1 MNPKILWLR
10 RHFSWMGQHSGYD
23 QVCTAITKL
32 QPGNY
37 QSIWQEPGKRR
48 NKVNNRLLRRLA
60 AKAKSSPVYSPASAA
75 AEVKALWQSLL
86 YKPHLIHITYV
97 ENIFGILPDWEKRLS
112 LKMVGTAHHP
122 AGWWRLLHR
131 YPESISALDALIVPA
146 TTEVSYFEQYL
157 PGRVYFIP
165 HGVDTE
171 FFRSKDKN
179 LDPAAKAQSPR
190 CLFSGK
196 YLRDLRTL
204 AEVIDKVIAQNPGI
218 KFDIILPRDSRDRH
232 DPSLIRIARHEQVC
246 WHADLSDEKLR
257 EVYQQGSML
266 VLPILDCTANN
277 ALLEAI
283 ACGLPVVSNDVG
295 GLRDYTRNTFADL
308 LPVGDVD
315 GLVNAI
321 LRLADDTQEREKRSK
336 AARSFT
342 EQNLNWTQIAS
353 RTIEVYYKVLSN

>member
-1 MNPKILWLR
+1 MDPKILWLR

-23 QVCTAITKL
+23 QVCDAISEL

-37 QSIWQEPGKRR
+37 QSIWQKPSKRR
-48 NKVNNRLLRRLA
+48 NKVSNRLLQRLA
-60 AKAKSSPVYSPASAA
+60 IRAKSSPVYSSASAA
-75 AEVKALWQSLL
+75 AEVKAIWQSLL

-97 ENIFGILPDWEKRLS
+97 ETILGILPDWEKHLS
-112 LKMVGTAHHP
+112 LKMVGTAHQP
-122 AGWWRLLHR
+122 AGWWRLVHR

-146 TTEVSYFEQYL
+146 NREVSYFEQYL

-171 FFRSKDKN
+171 FFRPNGKQIDFKTN
-179 LDPAAKAQSPR
+179 ANSPR
-190 CLFSGK
+190 CIFSGK

-204 AEVIDKVIAQNPGI
+204 AEVIDKVLAQNPGI
-218 KFDIILPRDSRDRH
+218 KFDIILPRSHRDRH
-232 DPSLIRIARHEQVC
+232 DPSLIRMASHEQVC
-246 WHADLSDEKLR
+246 WHADLADEQLR
-257 EVYQQGSML
+257 SLYQQASML
-266 VLPILDCTANN
+266 VLPILDSTANN

-295 GLRDYTRNTFADL
+295 GLRDYTRDTFADL

-321 LRLADDTQEREKRSK
+321 LKLANDPQEREKRGK

-342 EQNLNWTQIAS
+342 EQNLNWTQIAK
-353 RTIEVYYKVLSN
+353 RTMEVYGKVLSD